1 MPGRA
6 FLKSLPAN
14 HSTMKILGDIVT
26 FLREVRIELKKVNWP
41 SRKEAV
47 QYTAFV
53 IGFSAVVAALL
64 GFLDFLYITVLR
76 EIVLK

>member
-1 MPGRA
+1 
-6 FLKSLPAN
+6 
-14 HSTMKILGDIVT
+14 MKFFSDIVT
-26 FLREVRIELKKVNWP
+26 FLREVRVELKKVNWP

-64 GFLDFLYITVLR
+64 GSLDFLYITILRVTVLR
-76 EIVLK
+76 